1 MTTYARLYGVD
12 ADTAYFMQTT
22 SGDPIVMADTET
34 VVLALGHHSDGDLEA
49 DLANLGADYD
59 GEVHVIGDCVTPRTV
74 EEAVLE
80 GLEAGVA
87 I

>member
-1 MTTYARLYGVD
+1 M
-12 ADTAYFMQTT
+12 
-22 SGDPIVMADTET
+22 
-34 VVLALGHHSDGDLEA
+34 EA
-49 DLANLGADYD
+49 ELTNPGADYD

-80 GLEAGVA
+80 GLEAGTA